1 MPVFEETK
9 KHAEQEK
16 LLQLMSRIETNP
28 VISQRALASE
38 LGIALGLMNTY
49 LKRCVKK
56 GWVRASQ
63 VSPRR
68 LTYFLTPEGFLEKGR
83 MVANYLS
90 RSMTLFRDER
100 SQCES
105 TFDICR
111 QNGWVKIAV
120 VGEGDLTDIALLVA
134 HGAGVSVEK
143 IGNGC
148 QLDSF
153 DAYLI
158 TDMDNPQAIYDNLR
172 ERVALDRLLFLE
184 MLRISRRVDC

>member
-28 VISQRALASE
+28 DISQRALASE

-68 LTYFLTPEGFLEKGR
+68 LTYFLTPEGFLEKSR

-90 RSMTLFRDER
+90 RSMTLFRDAR

-111 QNGWVKIAV
+111 QNGLSSEMVERYCPEVLQKIFP
-120 VGEGDLTDIALLVA
+120 D
-134 HGAGVSVEK
+134 
-143 IGNGC
+143 
-148 QLDSF
+148 
-153 DAYLI
+153 
-158 TDMDNPQAIYDNLR
+158 
-172 ERVALDRLLFLE
+172 
-184 MLRISRRVDC
+184 